1 MQVKK
6 KADTKPVKNRVI
18 KTESNKPKSQMRQ
31 IQAEYN
37 STVSAKNIA
46 KSRNKTIEQQASS
59 IRNTESV
66 SSKYFPKQEYF
77 YTDNKEQ
84 MWNDKKVQ
92 IQLEKKIFAR
102 EERSTDIINH
112 KIFNKVLT
120 NILN

>member
-31 IQAEYN
+31 LQAEYN
-37 STVSAKNIA
+37 STVSAKNQS
-46 KSRNKTIEQQASS
+46 KSRNKTIEQQGSTIRAS
-59 IRNTESV
+59 ESV

-84 MWNDKKVQ
+84 MWNDNKVQ

-102 EERSTDIINH
+102 EEKSTDIINN
-112 KIFNKVLT
+112 KIFNKVLSYK
-120 NILN
+120 